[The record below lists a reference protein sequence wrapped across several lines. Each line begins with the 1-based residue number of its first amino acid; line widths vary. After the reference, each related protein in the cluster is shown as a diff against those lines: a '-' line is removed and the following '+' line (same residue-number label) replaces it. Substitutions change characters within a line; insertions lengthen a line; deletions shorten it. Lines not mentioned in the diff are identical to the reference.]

1 MSQTDVSTTELS
13 LPAPGVWELDPA
25 HTTVGFVARH
35 LMVTKVRGRFTGV
48 SGSITVAERPED
60 SCVEVTIDAAS
71 VDTREEARD
80 NHLRSPDF
88 LDVEH
93 YPTITFRSTG
103 VRHLGGNRWAVDGE
117 LTIRGVTRPVTLDVT
132 YEGAVRDPWGGERI
146 GFSAT
151 TEIDRDDWGVSW
163 NVPLEA
169 GGLLVGKKV
178 KIEIEAEAVRKS

>member
-1 MSQTDVSTTELS
+1 METATAPGTT

-35 LMVTKVRGRFTGV
+35 LMVAKVRGRFTGV

-60 SCVEVTIDAAS
+60 SSVEVTIDAAS
-71 VDTREEARD
+71 IDTREEARD

-88 LDVEH
+88 LDVENH
-93 YPTITFRSTG
+93 PAITFRSTR
-103 VRHLGGNRWAVDGE
+103 VRHVEGNRWAVDGD
-117 LTIRGVTRPVTLDVT
+117 LTIRGVTRPVTLDVE
-132 YEGAVRDPWGGERI
+132 YEGLVRDPWGGERI

-151 TEIDRDDWGVSW
+151 AEIDRDDWGVSW
-163 NVPLEA
+163 NMPLEA

-178 KIEIEAEAVRKS
+178 KIEIEVEAVRKG